1 MTTAS
6 DTVASRVRTRRWP
19 RLQRFFR
26 HRLAVFGAATIAFMT
41 IACIVGPHLVPYT
54 DTYIDIRNR
63 FAPPLSGPHILGTDP
78 LGRDIL
84 ARLLMAGRISMAVG
98 FAMVSSYLLSST
110 FVPVL
115 CTWMLKARAHESEAA
130 IGKVRGVYLRL
141 VSMFVSA
148 RWVLVP
154 LYLAGTILAG
164 LAAYGGLEMEI
175 FPRVDAGRFQ
185 LRMKAKAGTRVE
197 RAEELAKRALE
208 LVREETGGQVELAK
222 VDIDANPSVASM
234 FQVQSI
240 PAVYAMKDGKVVDGF
255 LGAQPEWQVAEFV
268 QRLYPSAEDR
278 EVDRLVAAGDEA
290 SLRAALELEPSE
302 ETVIVALAELLVSD
316 GRAEEGLA
324 LLERIP
330 ESPATRRVA
339 ALARTGG
346 LADAGDLDARLD
358 SLLSQVKDDDDAR
371 QQFVDLLELIE
382 DPDAAGAW
390 RRKLAARLF

>member
-1 MTTAS
+1 MADVTDATFTT
-6 DTVASRVRTRRWP
+6 DVVERSRT
-19 RLQRFFR
+19 
-26 HRLAVFGAATIAFMT
+26 
-41 IACIVGPHLVPYT
+41 
-54 DTYIDIRNR
+54 
-63 FAPPLSGPHILGTDP
+63 
-78 LGRDIL
+78 
-84 ARLLMAGRISMAVG
+84 
-98 FAMVSSYLLSST
+98 
-110 FVPVL
+110 VPVVVDL
-115 CTWMLKARAHESEAA
+115 WAEWCGPCRTLGPILE
-130 IGKVRGVYLRL
+130 KVV
-141 VSMFVSA
+141 A
-148 RWVLVP
+148 
-154 LYLAGTILAG
+154 
-164 LAAYGGLEMEI
+164 
-175 FPRVDAGRFQ
+175 D
-185 LRMKAKAGTRVE
+185 
-197 RAEELAKRALE
+197 
-208 LVREETGGQVELAK
+208 TGGQVELAK
-222 VDIDANPSVASM
+222 VDIDANPSVAAM

-268 QRLYPSAEDR
+268 QRLYPSVEDR

-302 ETVIVALAELLVSD
+302 EKVIVALAELLVSD

-330 ESPATRRVA
+330 ESAATRRVA